1 MKVARLPM
9 VSDTPMDYEILE
21 AYLNKTTAYRRAD
34 ARRIRRLLHKLAA
47 H

>member
-1 MKVARLPM
+1 M
-9 VSDTPMDYEILE
+9 VTDTPIDYEILE
-21 AYLNKTTAYRRAD
+21 AYLNKTASYKRAD